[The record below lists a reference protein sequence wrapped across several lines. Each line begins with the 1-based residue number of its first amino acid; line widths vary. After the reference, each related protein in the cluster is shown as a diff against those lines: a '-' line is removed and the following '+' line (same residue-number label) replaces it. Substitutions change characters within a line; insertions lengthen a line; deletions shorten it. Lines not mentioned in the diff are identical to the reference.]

1 MRSEEV
7 KNITIYSTWTKY
19 SMGQSASGSTFKKAN
34 YTYPKAQNCQ
44 WSASSTAVNNPKKS
58 KSTSDTSRTTNN
70 T

>member
-19 SMGQSASGSTFKKAN
+19 SMGQSASDSTSKKAN
-34 YTYPKAQNCQ
+34 YTYPKDQNCP
-44 WSASSTAVNNPKKS
+44 WLASSTGVSKLRKS